1 MMFPSRDLAGSLS
14 GCFLPIA
21 GTCDERAGGPL
32 RALVAFFFHAKTE
45 PPGMIT
51 GGLALTAWGG

>member
-1 MMFPSRDLAGSLS
+1 MTFPSRDLAGSLS

-21 GTCDERAGGPL
+21 GTCEAGRRTIIARL
-32 RALVAFFFHAKTE
+32 ALFFHAKTK